1 MAKKSSKL
9 DWRKQAE
16 KTQAEVGGTDSFFW
30 GAETGKWQDFTLHI
44 DTIKARPEQ
53 VEKDGEIVDHD
64 WKKRTYVDISTEDHE
79 PERREEEIPFWCSD
93 DFFSELLDSDI
104 EEDVQDV
111 EMQYKRSKKGDN
123 NSGKFRLSEDN

>member
-30 GAETGKWQDFTLHI
+30 GAEMSKWQDFTLHI
-44 DTIKARPEQ
+44 NTITARPEQ
-53 VEKDGEIVDHD
+53 VEKDGEMVDHA
-64 WKKRTYVDISTEDHE
+64 WKKRTYVEITVDSEQ
-79 PERREEEIPFWCSD
+79 REEEIPFWCSD

-104 EEDVQDV
+104 EEDVQEVD
-111 EMQYKRSKKGDN
+111 MQYKRTKKGDN
-123 NSGKFRLSEDN
+123 NSGKFRLLEDD